1 MAAPSVEVVG
11 ARELRLKL
19 DKVATAIVRNGRLM
33 GQLGN
38 LVNTRIK
45 ERTAKGIGADKK
57 AFAPYSPAYKRW
69 RQKKKR
75 PVAKV
80 DLMFTGTMFAALT
93 YDAQND
99 KVTSFFM
106 DTVDRFGGRSPEKAF
121 FNQETRNFFAIS
133 ADDVVEIEQMVR
145 TYVNERLK
153 KDT

>member
-1 MAAPSVEVVG
+1 MG

-19 DKVATAIVRNGRLM
+19 DKVAMAIVRNGRLM

-80 DLMFTGTMFAALT
+80 DLLFTPLTGLVAGALR
-93 YDAQND
+93 
-99 KVTSFFM
+99 KHFLIRRPGIFL
-106 DTVDRFGGRSPEKAF
+106 P
-121 FNQETRNFFAIS
+121 
-133 ADDVVEIEQMVR
+133 
-145 TYVNERLK
+145 
-153 KDT
+153 